1 MFYNLRSIKVVV
13 STSIHNIIRHTNP
26 LESVVEECNN
36 SVEDISVENSVVESV
51 IDNSV
56 VESVIDNSVVESVI
70 DNSVEKDVV
79 EKDVVIKS
87 ILKKPNN
94 LSPQSIS
101 QSLSPSTKKR
111 VTYAKY
117 TMVQFYN
124 KNM

>member
-1 MFYNLRSIKVVV
+1 MFYNFRSIKVGI

-26 LESVVEECNN
+26 LESVIEEYNN
-36 SVEDISVENSVVESV
+36 SV
-51 IDNSV
+51 DNSV
-56 VESVIDNSVVESVI
+56 EKDVI

-79 EKDVVIKS
+79 EKDIVIKS

-94 LSPQSIS
+94 LSPQSTS
-101 QSLSPSTKKR
+101 QSISPSTKKR